1 MGASEND
8 VALRAALNQS
18 RFRAINEGVEEVN
31 ESFRLAL
38 EEDEYVC
45 ECADNDCM
53 DRIALTPE
61 EYEEVRRV
69 PTHFCI
75 RREHVHP
82 YFETVVQSH
91 DGYVVVEKFGEAGAE
106 AVALAWE
113 TLRSDSQD
121 PAALT
126 RNVTDVTR

>member
-1 MGASEND
+1 MGTSQSDAT
-8 VALRAALNQS
+8 LRAARNQS
-18 RFRAINEGVEEVN
+18 LIRAINERIEEVN

-38 EEDEYVC
+38 EEAEYVC

-53 DRIALTPE
+53 DRIALTPDA
-61 EYEEVRRV
+61 YQEVRRV
-69 PTHFCI
+69 PTHFFI

-91 DGYVVVEKFGEAGAE
+91 DGYVVVVKFGEAGAE
-106 AVALAWE
+106 AVALARE
-113 TLRSDSQD
+113 TLRSDPQGPS
-121 PAALT
+121 ALT